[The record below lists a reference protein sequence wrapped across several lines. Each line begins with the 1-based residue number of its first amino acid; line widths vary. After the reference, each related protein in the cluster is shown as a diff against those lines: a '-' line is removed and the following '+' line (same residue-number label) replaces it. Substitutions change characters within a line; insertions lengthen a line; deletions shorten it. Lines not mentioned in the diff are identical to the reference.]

1 MIAIGMSNLI
11 ANHKIL
17 VKRLITKLP
26 IMNTITSMKIVE
38 KVFLSHTNPSFLSS
52 SQNKLNLIKM
62 YLELSLFIRELG

>member
-1 MIAIGMSNLI
+1 MSNLI

-38 KVFLSHTNPSFLSS
+38 KVFLCPIQTPHFFLVPKIS
-52 SQNKLNLIKM
+52 
-62 YLELSLFIRELG
+62 